1 MTVRFFARRLLHLV
15 PVLFAV
21 SALSFLLLN
30 LLPGDPTVAIL
41 GPTATEES
49 RAALRDELG
58 LDDPLPVRYANWV
71 ADSAT
76 GDLGRSY
83 VSNQP
88 TLEAIRQRL
97 PVTLELLL
105 LSQLLAVAAAIPLA
119 ILAATK
125 PNGLLDRLST
135 STAFG
140 LLAIPNFM
148 LGVLLIYVFA
158 VQLNLFPATGYTP
171 FSDNPAENLRS
182 LALPAITLGVAE
194 LAVYLRLLRSDLIA
208 TLQEDY
214 IAFAQA
220 KGLPKGY
227 ILLRHAL
234 RPSTFSLVTVAGLNL
249 GRLIG
254 GAFVVEYLFALPGIG
269 ALTVESIFRRDYIVV
284 QGTVLLVAVGYVL
297 ANFLV
302 DLLYGVL
309 DPRVRHA
316 RAAA

>member
-1 MTVRFFARRLLHLV
+1 V

-21 SALSFLLLN
+21 SAMSFLLLN
-30 LLPGDPTVAIL
+30 LLPGDPTIAIL
-41 GPTATEES
+41 GPSATEENV
-49 RAALRDELG
+49 AKLRHELD
-58 LDDPLPVRYANWV
+58 LDKPLPVRYVTWLGHSV
-71 ADSAT
+71 T
-76 GDLGRSY
+76 GDLGKSY
-83 VSNQP
+83 VSDQP
-88 TLEAIRQRL
+88 TAEAIKQRL

-105 LSQLLAVAAAIPLA
+105 LSQLLALLVAVPLA
-119 ILAATK
+119 IFAATK

-140 LLAIPNFM
+140 FLAVPNFM

-158 VQLNLFPATGYTP
+158 VRLRWFPATGYSR
-171 FSDNPAENLRS
+171 FSESPIENLRS
-182 LALPAITLGVAE
+182 MALPAFTLGVAE
-194 LAVYLRLLRSDLIA
+194 LAVYLRLLRTDLIA
-208 TLQEDY
+208 TLQEDF
-214 IAFAQA
+214 ITMAQA
-220 KGLPKGY
+220 KGLPRWQ

-269 ALTVESIFRRDYIVV
+269 SLAVESIFKRDYIVV
-284 QGTVLLVAVGYVL
+284 QGTVLLVAVAYVL
-297 ANFLV
+297 ANFFV
-302 DLLYGVL
+302 DLLYGFL

>member
-1 MTVRFFARRLLHLV
+1 VSARFLGKRLLQLL

-30 LLPGDPTVAIL
+30 LLPGDPTIAIL
-41 GPTATEES
+41 GPSATEEN
-49 RAALRDELG
+49 RAVLREELG
-58 LDDPLPVRYANWV
+58 LDDPLPVRYVNWV

-88 TLEAIRQRL
+88 TLEAIKQRL

-105 LSQLLAVAAAIPLA
+105 LSQLLALVIAVPLA

-125 PNGLLDRLST
+125 PNGVLDRVST

-140 LLAIPNFM
+140 FLAIPNFM
-148 LGVLLIYVFA
+148 LGVLLIYLFA
-158 VQLNLFPATGYTP
+158 VRFRIFPATGYTP
-171 FSDNPAENLRS
+171 FSENPAENLRS

-194 LAVYLRLLRSDLIA
+194 LAVYLRLLRTDLIA

-214 IAFAQA
+214 IAMAQA
-220 KGLPKGY
+220 KGLPKAY

-254 GAFVVEYLFALPGIG
+254 GTFVVEYLFALPGIG

-302 DLLYGVL
+302 DLLYGIL

-316 RAAA
+316 RVAA

>member
-1 MTVRFFARRLLHLV
+1 MTARFLAKRLLQLL

-21 SALSFLLLN
+21 SALSFLLIN
-30 LLPGDPTVAIL
+30 LLPGDPTIAIL
-41 GPTATEES
+41 GPSATEEN
-49 RAALRDELG
+49 RAALREELG
-58 LDDPLPVRYANWV
+58 LNDPLPARYANWV
-71 ADSAT
+71 ADSVT

-88 TLEAIRQRL
+88 TSEALKQRL

-105 LSQLLAVAAAIPLA
+105 LSQLLALGLAVPLA
-119 ILAATK
+119 LLAATR
-125 PNGLLDRLST
+125 PNGLVDRVSS

-140 LLAIPNFM
+140 FLAIPNFM
-148 LGVLLIYVFA
+148 LGVLLIYLFA
-158 VQLNLFPATGYTP
+158 VQLNWFPATGYTP
-171 FSDNPAENLRS
+171 FRDDPAENLRS

-194 LAVYLRLLRSDLIA
+194 LAVYLRLLRTDLIA

-214 IAFAQA
+214 IAMAQA
-220 KGLPKGY
+220 KGLPKAH

-269 ALTVESIFRRDYIVV
+269 SLTVESIFRRDYIVV

-302 DLLYGVL
+302 DLLYGIL

-316 RAAA
+316 RVVG

>member
-1 MTVRFFARRLLHLV
+1 LAKRLLQLV

-30 LLPGDPTVAIL
+30 LLPGDPTIAIL
-41 GPTATEES
+41 GPSATAENV
-49 RAALRDELG
+49 AKLRHELH
-58 LDDPLPVRYANWV
+58 LDQPLPTRYVHWV
-71 ADSAT
+71 GRSAT
-76 GDLGRSY
+76 GDLGKSY
-83 VSNQP
+83 VSSQP
-88 TLEAIRQRL
+88 TTEALKQRL

-105 LSQLLAVAAAIPLA
+105 LSQLLALAIAVPLA
-119 ILAATK
+119 ILAALK

-140 LLAIPNFM
+140 LLAMPNFM
-148 LGVLLIYVFA
+148 LGVLLIYLFA
-158 VQLNLFPATGYTP
+158 VKFHFFPATGYTR
-171 FSDNPAENLRS
+171 FSESPYENLRS
-182 LALPAITLGVAE
+182 LVLPSVTLGVAE
-194 LAVYLRLLRSDLIA
+194 LAVYLRLLRTDLIA

-214 IAFAQA
+214 IAMAKA
-220 KGLPKGY
+220 KGLPTSR

-234 RPSTFSLVTVAGLNL
+234 RPSTFSLITVTGLNL

-254 GAFVVEYLFALPGIG
+254 GAFIVEYLFALPGIG
-269 ALTVESIFRRDYIVV
+269 SLTVESIFKRDYIVV

-302 DLLYGVL
+302 DLLYGFV

-316 RAAA
+316 RA

>member
-1 MTVRFFARRLLHLV
+1 MTARFLFKRLVQLL

-21 SALSFLLLN
+21 SALSFLLIN
-30 LLPGDPTVAIL
+30 LLPGDPTIAIL
-41 GPTATEES
+41 GPSATQEN
-49 RAALRDELG
+49 RDALREELG
-58 LDDPLPVRYANWV
+58 LNEPLPTRYVNWV
-71 ADSAT
+71 GDSLT

-83 VSNQP
+83 VTNQP
-88 TLEAIRQRL
+88 TLEALRQRL

-105 LSQLLAVAAAIPLA
+105 LSQLLALALAVPLA
-119 ILAATK
+119 LLAATK
-125 PNGLLDRLST
+125 PNGIVDRASS

-140 LLAIPNFM
+140 FLAIPNFM
-148 LGVLLIYVFA
+148 LGVLLIYLFA
-158 VQLNLFPATGYTP
+158 VQMHLFPATGYTP
-171 FSDNPAENLRS
+171 FKDDPAENLRS

-194 LAVYLRLLRSDLIA
+194 LAVYLRLLRTDLIA

-214 IAFAQA
+214 IAMAQA
-220 KGLPKGY
+220 KGLPKAH

-269 ALTVESIFRRDYIVV
+269 SLTVEAIFRRDYIVV

-297 ANFLV
+297 ANFFV

-316 RAAA
+316 RVAG

>member
-1 MTVRFFARRLLHLV
+1 MSARFLGKRLLQLL

-30 LLPGDPTVAIL
+30 LLPGDPTIAIL
-41 GPTATEES
+41 GPSATEEN
-49 RAALRDELG
+49 RAVLREELG
-58 LDDPLPVRYANWV
+58 LDDPLPVRYVNWV

-88 TLEAIRQRL
+88 TLEAIKQRL

-105 LSQLLAVAAAIPLA
+105 LSQLLALVIAVPLA

-125 PNGLLDRLST
+125 PNGVLDRVST

-140 LLAIPNFM
+140 FLAIPNFM
-148 LGVLLIYVFA
+148 LGVLLIYLFA
-158 VQLNLFPATGYTP
+158 VRFRIFPATGYTP
-171 FSDNPAENLRS
+171 FSENPAENLRS

-194 LAVYLRLLRSDLIA
+194 LAVYLRLLRTDLIA

-214 IAFAQA
+214 IAMAQA
-220 KGLPKGY
+220 KGLPKAY

-254 GAFVVEYLFALPGIG
+254 GTFVVEYLFALPGIG

-302 DLLYGVL
+302 DLLYGIL

-316 RAAA
+316 RVAA

>member
-1 MTVRFFARRLLHLV
+1 MNARYLGRKVLLLV

-30 LLPGDPTVAIL
+30 LLPGDPAIAIL
-41 GPTATEES
+41 GPSATEQS
-49 RAALRDELG
+49 VAALRHD
-58 LDDPLPVRYANWV
+58 LDLDQPLPVRYVRWMGHTV
-71 ADSAT
+71 T

-88 TLEAIRQRL
+88 TVEAVRQRL

-105 LSQLLAVAAAIPLA
+105 LSQLLALALAIPLA
-119 ILAATK
+119 LLAASK
-125 PNGLLDRLST
+125 PNGLLDRAST
-135 STAFG
+135 STAFAF
-140 LLAIPNFM
+140 LAIPNFM
-148 LGVLLIYVFA
+148 LGVLLIYLFA
-158 VQLNLFPATGYTP
+158 VRVHLFPATGYTP
-171 FSDNPAENLRS
+171 FHDHPIENLRAM
-182 LALPAITLGVAE
+182 ALPAFTLGVAE

-208 TLQEDY
+208 TLQQDY
-214 IAFAQA
+214 ITMAQA
-220 KGLPKGY
+220 KGMSRNH

-234 RPSTFSLVTVAGLNL
+234 RPSAFSLVTAAGLNL

-269 ALTVESIFRRDYIVV
+269 ALTVESIFKRDYIVV

-297 ANFLV
+297 ANFAV
-302 DLLYGVL
+302 DVLYGVL

-316 RAAA
+316 RATA

>member
-1 MTVRFFARRLLHLV
+1 MNPRFLTRRLLQLV

-41 GPTATEES
+41 GPSATEEN
-49 RAALRDELG
+49 RAALREELG
-58 LDDPLPVRYANWV
+58 LDDPLPVRYVNWV
-71 ADSAT
+71 GDSIT
-76 GDLGRSY
+76 GDLGKSY

-88 TLEAIRQRL
+88 TLEAIKQRL

-105 LSQLLAVAAAIPLA
+105 LSQLLALVVAVPLA

-125 PNGLLDRLST
+125 PNGVLDRVST
-135 STAFG
+135 SAAFG
-140 LLAIPNFM
+140 FLAIPNFM
-148 LGVLLIYVFA
+148 LGVILIYLFA
-158 VQLNLFPATGYTP
+158 VRFQLFPATGYTAFSENP
-171 FSDNPAENLRS
+171 FENLRS

-194 LAVYLRLLRSDLIA
+194 LAVYLRLLRTDLIA

-214 IAFAQA
+214 IAMAQA
-220 KGLPKGY
+220 KGLPKSF

-254 GAFVVEYLFALPGIG
+254 GTFVIEYLFALPGIG
-269 ALTVESIFRRDYIVV
+269 SLVVESIFKRDYIVV

-297 ANFLV
+297 VNFLV
-302 DLLYGVL
+302 DLLYGIL

-316 RAAA
+316 RVAG

>member
-1 MTVRFFARRLLHLV
+1 M

-21 SALSFLLLN
+21 SAMSFLLLN
-30 LLPGDPTVAIL
+30 LLPGDPTIAIL
-41 GPTATEES
+41 GPSATEENV
-49 RAALRDELG
+49 AKLRHELD
-58 LDDPLPVRYANWV
+58 LDKPLPVRYVTWLGHSV
-71 ADSAT
+71 T
-76 GDLGRSY
+76 GDLGKSY
-83 VSNQP
+83 VSDQP
-88 TLEAIRQRL
+88 TAEAIKQRL

-105 LSQLLAVAAAIPLA
+105 LSQLLALLVAVPLA
-119 ILAATK
+119 IFAATK

-140 LLAIPNFM
+140 FLAVPNFM

-158 VQLNLFPATGYTP
+158 VRLRWFPATGYSR
-171 FSDNPAENLRS
+171 FSESPIENLRS
-182 LALPAITLGVAE
+182 MALPAFTLGVAE
-194 LAVYLRLLRSDLIA
+194 LAVYLRLLRTDLIA
-208 TLQEDY
+208 TLQEDF
-214 IAFAQA
+214 ITMAQA
-220 KGLPKGY
+220 KGLPRWQ

-269 ALTVESIFRRDYIVV
+269 SLAVESIFKRDYIVV
-284 QGTVLLVAVGYVL
+284 QGTVLLVAVAYVL
-297 ANFLV
+297 ANFFV
-302 DLLYGVL
+302 DLLYGFL